1 MAGFETD
8 RNVQFIF
15 NKKHPKSLRYKKN
28 KIKNCEKEAKTSKR
42 EIKKLTQ
49 TKTIKTKKEKKSK
62 KQKNATPKE
71 D

>member
-1 MAGFETD
+1 MS
-8 RNVQFIF
+8 
-15 NKKHPKSLRYKKN
+15 KKEIEELRLKYLKN
-28 KIKNCEKEAKTSKR
+28 PPEGISKR